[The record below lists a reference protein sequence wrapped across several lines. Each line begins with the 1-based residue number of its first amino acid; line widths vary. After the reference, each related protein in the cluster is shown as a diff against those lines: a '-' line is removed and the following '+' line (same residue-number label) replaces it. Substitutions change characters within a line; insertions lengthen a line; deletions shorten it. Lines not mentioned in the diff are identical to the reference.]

1 MMTWSRGIGWWRK
14 RVPESTKLWMLKY
27 DAVKAISNNA
37 HRNMVVVEV
46 KQRWKERFMV
56 WWWVRSI
63 LILPGVEGK
72 MSSSNGDGGMVG
84 WIMCFWVW
92 V

>member
-14 RVPESTKLWMLKY
+14 RVPVSTKLWMLKY
-27 DAVKAISNNA
+27 DAVKAISNKA

-56 WWWVRSI
+56 
-63 LILPGVEGK
+63 
-72 MSSSNGDGGMVG
+72 
-84 WIMCFWVW
+84 
-92 V
+92 